1 MLSAL
6 KKALSE
12 KKYLLYTLP
21 FAKYIPA
28 LYPKRLSIFA
38 TTKCNLS
45 CFFCRDK
52 EYKGVN
58 FEFDNLHKLKR
69 AIKYAKVVDLTGWGE
84 FLTYKNHKE
93 VLGYVCAQNPNRVI
107 MLTTNGTVL
116 SGDIGRLLRGKIK
129 TLFISINAATK
140 ETYERDMIGGNF
152 EKTVSSIESFVAE
165 IDEEDK
171 KNVIAGFV
179 AHKNNYFEIPE
190 FVRLANRLGIKK
202 VSIGNYLVRR
212 EEDIPLSLFYIQ
224 NEYNE
229 CVWEARRVAESFG
242 MEISYRRFGSDKEKN
257 KTPFDCQEPFD
268 SCYVETDGKVGACC
282 YAGSYRL
289 GNAYEDGF
297 ENIWF
302 SSEYNKLRR
311 SRYLDAC
318 KVCSPFIS
326 FDDPKAHLGSYYK
339 EDGTVVG
346 TK

>member
-1 MLSAL
+1 MLSLFAT
-6 KKALSE
+6 

-52 EYKGVN
+52 DYKGVN
-58 FEFDNLHKLKR
+58 FDFENLPKLKR
-69 AIKYAKVVDLTGWGE
+69 AIKYAKMVDLTGWGE

-93 VLGYVCAQNPNRVI
+93 VLKYVCEQNPKRVI
-107 MLTTNGTVL
+107 MLTSNGTVL
-116 SGDIGRLLRGKIK
+116 TEDIGRLLRGRIK
-129 TLFISINAATK
+129 TFVISINAATK

-152 EKTVSSIESFVAE
+152 EKTIDAIKSFMAQIDKEDAGAVVAS
-165 IDEEDK
+165 
-171 KNVIAGFV
+171 FV
-179 AHKNNYFEIPE
+179 AHKNNYLEIPE
-190 FVRLANRLGIKK
+190 FVRLANELGIKR
-202 VSIGNYLVRR
+202 VSIGNYLVRK

-229 CVWEARRVAESFG
+229 AVWEARRVAESLSVD
-242 MEISYRRFGSDKEKN
+242 ISYRRFGSDKEKN
-257 KTPFDCQEPFD
+257 KAPFDCQEPFE
-268 SCYVETDGKVGACC
+268 SCYVEADGRVGVCC

-289 GNAYEDGF
+289 GNAYSEGF
-297 ENIWF
+297 ENVWF
-302 SSEYNKLRR
+302 SKEYNKLRK

-318 KVCSPFIS
+318 KVCTPFIP
-326 FDDPKAHLGSYYK
+326 FDDKRAHLGSYYK
-339 EDGTVVG
+339 QDGTVVG